1 MITTLIAMTAW
12 WQASPARAR
21 VPYQPMIVASVAA
34 PKTVELPPPPVEE
47 KPFPSLSQ
55 IVSEIMATRQS
66 KPDVPPPPVIGNS
79 EVIAPAQTT
88 TTTSTTTSTTTT
100 TTTEIRR
107 IPSPRDLPVLAP
119 DPMRKE
125 VSVQVQDMDVATVLS
140 TLCEQIGI
148 NLVLQSPSDK
158 KLTLNLSNTPFRDIL
173 TTICSLS
180 DLYFVET
187 PSMVIVGSK
196 DALVARYAD
205 AFYKAYPQ
213 FRPADNGAIVSRTVK
228 LDYVDAVAVAQVLR
242 EQWKEEDLSVSV
254 GPSHWTP
261 ELMEASSGSVTG
273 INGAANSRPPAAA
286 GGGGTGP
293 TGDPASKV
301 VVLRGSQTVID
312 QALELVK
319 TMDYARPQVVIKV
332 QILDISNDALQNLGL
347 KWDFGST
354 GFTEN
359 TPPGIGVMP
368 FQRQGFNF
376 QAQIAALIENG
387 AGRVLAEPNVSVLD
401 GRRGFVLI
409 GDRLRYP
416 VATGLDANG
425 RPIFTTEEQPV
436 GIYLQVAPTVA
447 ADNTVSMSIY
457 PQVSAVTDFLDVPNV
472 GRFPQISTR
481 ETQSSISVKSGQTI
495 VIGGL
500 IQEQDIKKWQEVPV
514 LSRIPFFGELFKWRS
529 TTKTSSQVVISI
541 TPTVVRP
548 EDNQPE

>member
-1 MITTLIAMTAW
+1 
-12 WQASPARAR
+12 
-21 VPYQPMIVASVAA
+21 
-34 PKTVELPPPPVEE
+34 
-47 KPFPSLSQ
+47 
-55 IVSEIMATRQS
+55 
-66 KPDVPPPPVIGNS
+66 
-79 EVIAPAQTT
+79 
-88 TTTSTTTSTTTT
+88 
-100 TTTEIRR
+100 
-107 IPSPRDLPVLAP
+107 
-119 DPMRKE
+119 
-125 VSVQVQDMDVATVLS
+125 MDVATVLS

-148 NLVLQSPSDK
+148 NLVLQSPSEK

-173 TTICSLS
+173 STICSLS

-187 PSMVIVGSK
+187 PSMVVVGTK
-196 DALVARYAD
+196 DALVARYAEV
-205 AFYKAYPQ
+205 FYRTYPQ

-242 EQWKEEDLSVSV
+242 EQWKEEELSVSV

-273 INGAANSRPPAAA
+273 INGAASTRPPANSGGA
-286 GGGGTGP
+286 GNGP

-301 VVLRGSQTVID
+301 VVLRGSQTVIN

-376 QAQIAALIENG
+376 QAQIAALIDNG

-401 GRRGFVLI
+401 GRRGYVLI
-409 GDRLRYP
+409 GDRLRYPVATGLRYP

-447 ADNTVSMSIY
+447 ADDTVSMSIY

-481 ETQSSISVKSGQTI
+481 ETQSSIAVKSGQTI

-529 TTKTSSQVVISI
+529 TSKTSSQVVISI

-548 EDNQPE
+548 GDLQAQEVAPEATKTEDAKPTEAKP